1 MANMTMFLTN
11 MTLTETSLA
20 TWVRRLPQPPPLDT
34 LMGRRPGSVLMPD
47 NIVCF
52 QRRQATD
59 LNRPRRGRALHHR
72 CVLIIALKT
81 GAKVS
86 VDDRI
91 VPLHPGEGL
100 LLLPFQFHHYLDAQR
115 QALMWLFITF
125 DVPDA
130 TALEPLR
137 FRPFRIDAPLRSLT
151 TDLLRAYQQEGRDSE
166 YPVLLLGLLLARL
179 RRLER
184 PQPASPSSSP
194 EAPGLMMRVN
204 QLAQK
209 SNEPLEIREISRRL
223 GISVSHLRARFRASC
238 GVSVGRHLRHL
249 RLERACGLLRLS
261 THRVTEISELCGFS
275 SIYHFSRAFRTAY
288 GISPLEYRRQN
299 SA

>member
-1 MANMTMFLTN
+1 MFLTI
-11 MTLTETSLA
+11 MTPTKSSLA
-20 TWVRRLPQPPPLDT
+20 VWVSRLPQPPPLDT

-52 QRRQATD
+52 QRRQAAD

-72 CVLIIALKT
+72 CVLIVALKT
-81 GAKVS
+81 AAKVC

-91 VPLHPGEGL
+91 VPLQPGEGL

-137 FRPFRIDAPLRSLT
+137 FHPFRLDASMRSLT
-151 TDLLRAYQQEGRDSE
+151 AELLRAYQQEGRDSE
-166 YPVLLLGLLLARL
+166 RPVLLLGLLLARL
-179 RRLER
+179 RRLDR
-184 PQPASPSSSP
+184 PQSAGPSASP
-194 EAPGLMMRVN
+194 EVVAGLMMRVN
-204 QLAQK
+204 QLVQK
-209 SNEPLEIREISRRL
+209 GKTHEPLEIREVSRRL

-238 GVSVGRHLRHL
+238 GVSLGRHLRHL

-288 GISPLEYRRQN
+288 GISPLDYRRQN
-299 SA
+299 RA